1 MGKIYIAFVIF
12 MIIVW
17 YLIIYQTDELRKS
30 LLINL
35 TVNDKQIEELNPYS
49 AFSTITEEELEYE
62 RQKFHNEM
70 KKYDKL
76 IFNK

>member
-1 MGKIYIAFVIF
+1 MEKIYIAFVIF

-17 YLIIYQTDELRKS
+17 YLIIYQTDEIRKS

-35 TVNDKQIEELNPYS
+35 TMSDKQIEELNPYS